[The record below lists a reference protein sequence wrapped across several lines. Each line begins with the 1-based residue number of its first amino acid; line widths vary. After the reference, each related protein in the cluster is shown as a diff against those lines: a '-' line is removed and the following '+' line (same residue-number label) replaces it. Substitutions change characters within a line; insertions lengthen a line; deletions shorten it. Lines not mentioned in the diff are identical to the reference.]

1 VVFCSISG
9 FGQQGEWAGRGA
21 YDHVV
26 QALTGMMMMAG
37 GNEDAPPVKVGFPVI
52 DVAVGML
59 GALSVTAALHQRNAR
74 APGERCSQHID
85 ASMLQA
91 SLMLM
96 YPHACTFLTHGVE
109 PRRVGNRG
117 YTGSPAADTYRCT
130 DGWLSTAANTP
141 QQFRRLASVLEVN
154 ALCEDATLL
163 DLEAFN
169 APEGGFVA
177 ARDASALQR
186 LQARLGEA
194 FAARSAR
201 DMEARLNAVG
211 VPAARVR
218 RLGEFLGEARA
229 SGMVSPVSYG
239 AGGTAVDTPGLG
251 FRWMGAEPLPGAPAP
266 VLGDGNLALLRELG
280 MADEAI
286 ARLCRS
292 GVLGAPQS

>member
-1 VVFCSISG
+1 M
-9 FGQQGEWAGRGA
+9 E
-21 YDHVV
+21 
-26 QALTGMMMMAG
+26 MAG
-37 GNEDAPPVKVGFPVI
+37 VTCTLRPPSDRGEACSVESGT
-52 DVAVGML
+52 
-59 GALSVTAALHQRNAR
+59 ALSPRPARTSCRLVKGLVDSMTGVGAITLSRRNTSSIMR
-74 APGERCSQHID
+74 R
-85 ASMLQA
+85 SMEL
-91 SLMLM
+91 
-96 YPHACTFLTHGVE
+96 
-109 PRRVGNRG
+109 RVGNRG
-117 YTGSPAADTYRCT
+117 YTGSPAADTYRCA

-141 QQFRRLASVLEVN
+141 QQFRRLASVLGLD

-163 DLEAFN
+163 DLDAFN

-186 LQARLGEA
+186 LQACLAEA

-229 SGMVSPVSYG
+229 AGTVSPVSYG
-239 AGGTAVDTPGLG
+239 AGGAAVDTPGLG
-251 FRWMGAEPLPGAPAP
+251 FRWMDAEPLPGAPAP

-286 ARLCRS
+286 ARLCLS